1 MRKTVIPFGYCRSV
15 YDVPTAALRKL
26 GVKCV
31 LVDLDNTLD
40 AYHATSP
47 SPRAFELKKRLEEAG
62 IDLIIVSNNKGGRV
76 SYYASSLGIKAKC
89 LMLKPFA
96 FRLNRLIKRLGYGK
110 DEVILIGDQI
120 QTDIIAGNRAKIRTI
135 LTEPLDESI
144 EPPWT
149 KWNRHFDKP
158 KREKMR
164 QLGLLKDITEEK
176 GANP

>member
-1 MRKTVIPFGYCRSV
+1 MRKSVIPFGYCRSI
-15 YDVPTAALRKL
+15 YDIETSTLLRL

-40 AYHATSP
+40 PYHIDAPTKN
-47 SPRAFELKKRLEEAG
+47 AFALKKRLEEAN

-76 SYYASSLGIKAKC
+76 NAYANELGIKARC
-89 LMLKPFA
+89 WMLKPLS
-96 FRLNRLIKRLGYGK
+96 FRLKKVIKQLGYSE
-110 DEVILIGDQI
+110 DEVILVGDQI
-120 QTDIIAGNRAKIRTI
+120 QTDIKAGNRAKIRTV

-149 KWNRHFDKP
+149 RWNRRFDKP

-164 QLGLLKDITEEK
+164 RLGLLKDINCQEE
-176 GANP
+176 